1 MESVVMD
8 LERAA
13 PMIAATAAAD
23 TVAAIWEQILQAQDI
38 GRDAEFFDIGG
49 NSMLLL
55 AMIELVQ
62 QQTGKEIALDDLSE
76 GITVNK
82 IAGLIA

>member
-1 MESVVMD
+1 
-8 LERAA
+8 
-13 PMIAATAAAD
+13 MIAATAAAD

>member
-1 MESVVMD
+1 MESAVMD
-8 LERAA
+8 VERAA
-13 PMIAATAAAD
+13 LNVAANAVAD
-23 TVAAIWEQILQAQDI
+23 TVAAIWEQILQAKDI
-38 GRDAEFFDIGG
+38 GRDHEFFDLGG

-82 IAGLIA
+82 IAGLVS